1 MVPLYILGL
10 LLRFGPQHGYQL
22 KKLIETELADFTRI
36 KLPNI
41 YYHLEKMEAAGF
53 IASQTGQDGLRPEK
67 RVYQVTE
74 SGITKLRAL
83 LKKELEISYR
93 PVFESDALFYFSEH
107 LDANE
112 LAAALKKH
120 LAYLNGVL
128 AHIKRHRD
136 SVIPYLPEDIRC
148 YADLIFE
155 HHILHYQAEAAWA
168 EKAIGINQN

>member
-83 LKKELEISYR
+83 LRKELEISYR

-112 LAAALKKH
+112 LAAALEKH

-136 SVIPYLPEDIRC
+136 SVIPCLPEDIRR